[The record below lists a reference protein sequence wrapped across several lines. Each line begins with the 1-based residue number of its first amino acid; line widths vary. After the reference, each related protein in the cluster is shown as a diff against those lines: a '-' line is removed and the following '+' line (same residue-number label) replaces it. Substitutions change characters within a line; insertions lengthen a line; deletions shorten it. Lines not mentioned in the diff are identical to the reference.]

1 MQLQTIKDKLTWIF
15 DVFDKDGG
23 GSIDPTELRSIVRGL
38 FCLAGIEVIECIL
51 DVRCQVGTNLQI
63 FDSLLYLLCYLL
75 FVQEMTEAIDVDGDG
90 DITKEEFIK
99 NAMECEFV
107 CDMLQVAIGDNE
119 DDDEED

>member
-1 MQLQTIKDKLTWIF
+1 M
-15 DVFDKDGG
+15 FDKDGG

-51 DVRCQVGTNLQI
+51 DVRCQVGSNLQI
-63 FDSLLYLLCYLL
+63 FNSLIFTVL

-90 DITKEEFIK
+90 DITKDEFIK

-119 DDDEED
+119 DDEED

>member
-1 MQLQTIKDKLTWIF
+1 M
-15 DVFDKDGG
+15 FDKDGG

>member
-1 MQLQTIKDKLTWIF
+1 M
-15 DVFDKDGG
+15 FDKDGG

-63 FDSLLYLLCYLL
+63 INSLIFTVL
-75 FVQEMTEAIDVDGDG
+75 FVQEMTDAIDVDGDG
-90 DITKEEFIK
+90 DITKDEFIK

>member
-1 MQLQTIKDKLTWIF
+1 M
-15 DVFDKDGG
+15 FDKDGG

-51 DVRCQVGTNLQI
+51 DVRCQVGGQI
-63 FDSLLYLLCYLL
+63 CKSFIRLIFTVL
-75 FVQEMTEAIDVDGDG
+75 FVQEMTDAIDVDGDG
-90 DITKEEFIK
+90 DITKDEFIK

-119 DDDEED
+119 DDEED

>member
-63 FDSLLYLLCYLL
+63 FNSFNLYC
-75 FVQEMTEAIDVDGDG
+75 VICAGD
-90 DITKEEFIK
+90 D
-99 NAMECEFV
+99 
-107 CDMLQVAIGDNE
+107 
-119 DDDEED
+119 

>member
-1 MQLQTIKDKLTWIF
+1 M
-15 DVFDKDGG
+15 FDKDGG

-51 DVRCQVGTNLQI
+51 DVRCQVGTNLKI
-63 FDSLLYLLCYLL
+63 FNSLIFTVL

-90 DITKEEFIK
+90 DITKDEFIK

-119 DDDEED
+119 DDEED

>member
-1 MQLQTIKDKLTWIF
+1 M
-15 DVFDKDGG
+15 FDKDGG

-51 DVRCQVGTNLQI
+51 DVRCEVGTNLQI
-63 FDSLLYLLCYLL
+63 INSLIFTVL

>member
-90 DITKEEFIK
+90 DITKDEFIK

-119 DDDEED
+119 DDEED